1 MSQYL
6 MYQIRGRVFRHIL
19 TVAICRLGKKKSDKN
34 IFFKLLVIVLICMS
48 VLYSV

>member
-19 TVAICRLGKKKSDKN
+19 TVAICDKKKSDKN
-34 IFFKLLVIVLICMS
+34 IFFKLLLIVLICLS
-48 VLYSV
+48 VLCSF